1 MLSGKEL
8 DDVREWDELLLLISL
23 EKKIIIK
30 NSVWKATISQPQG
43 CKFDS
48 PLIDYLIPLLT
59 DLDSTYCPFRS
70 VGI

>member
-23 EKKIIIK
+23 ERKKK
-30 NSVWKATISQPQG
+30 KKSVWKATISQPQG